1 MIPAVENATQPE
13 MRMTVDSEPTS
24 VSGSGTDDVQV
35 KPDQID
41 VETPGDGDA
50 SDGKAAPPQAAAAVA
65 GADIRKR
72 RILSLSLAALAIVVI
87 GVGVGVGV
95 GIGRKKKEITSEAIY
110 SVVDLGAMPGRTYF
124 IAADQVS
131 WNYALSGKNLCYN
144 EELAA
149 NFLPEGTTRVGGT
162 FVKALYR
169 EYTDS
174 SFTTLKP
181 RTEEWEHLG
190 STGPLIRASVG
201 DVVRVVFKNNL
212 PAEISVNMAPLGG
225 LVAWEGP
232 GFKSA
237 RTAPVA
243 PGAITAYLWQVPP
256 EAGPAP
262 NATVSS
268 RLWLYRSSVDPKK
281 HDNAG
286 LVGPI
291 IVTAADGAG
300 PDGLPNDVDRE
311 LVVIFQ
317 VINERSSDMLTYL
330 DPELTAGVSF
340 TKMAMNGFVWCNMP
354 QSAMSLN
361 VGQRVRWHV
370 ASVGSSDSLHN
381 YHWHGHTVE
390 LNGHHVDQFTA
401 IPGATYSVNMIPDE
415 PGTWMFHCHVNY
427 HMDGGMVNLYTVQGT
442 AAPLLSTGVQRT
454 FYVAAEEVEW
464 SYTGPN
470 NTNMCGD
477 VPVAFSDNVTGY
489 QFVNGPWA
497 NGTDSR
503 LGYKYT
509 KTLFREYTDATFT
522 SLKER
527 GPEDSYLG
535 LVGPV
540 LRAAVGDTLKVVLL
554 NRAAINVSMH
564 PHGVRYSK
572 ANEGTLY
579 EDGTTAEQKLD
590 DVVRPGQNY
599 TYIWQASDRSGPGPR
614 DPSSMLWMY
623 HSHLDETA
631 ETYAGLS
638 GAIIVTDPAKAVNA
652 TSDPRPNDVD
662 RELVILFTVTNE
674 IESSNFMANL
684 RSRLGDGG
692 VLAADEDAVDSL
704 IADAGFQEHMLKH
717 GINGFMYCNM
727 PRLNFKQGQKVRM
740 HVMVLGT
747 LEDMH
752 TPNMG
757 GPRFDYNSQH
767 TDSVQISP
775 GGMISADVVM
785 SSPGEYELQCRVADH
800 VTSGMRAKY
809 EVFPDLRVV
818 EATTPTGV
826 VRKYYV
832 QAEPVDWDYA
842 PGGYQC
848 DEVVDDGIQTGSNT
862 YLLKTSYTIG
872 SKYRKAV
879 FRAYTD
885 ESFTVRASMPSY
897 YGTMG
902 PTLVVEVGD
911 ILEVHLR
918 NNLTDLSYPVNIQLG
933 GGLVPTGQNCKEVA
947 AGQEPCVYRWFVP
960 SSAGPAPGDFDTT
973 VYGYTST
980 VDVAGAPNAGLAG
993 ALVVAAAG
1001 VLQPS
1006 SLEPGQ
1012 LVPADV
1018 DLMVPLYWQVMNE
1031 EQSPYWDINV
1041 AASGIDVTE
1050 IEQTTLSGLFHEG
1063 NLKHAINGY
1072 LYCNLPGLNIP
1083 YGSTVRWLLVV
1094 YGTEGDFHSP
1104 MFGGQITQVDI
1115 RGFSTLASLMPSIAR
1130 AADMRAVVKD
1140 TWLISCD
1147 VHDHYVA
1154 GMLAKFTVV

>member
-1 MIPAVENATQPE
+1 MISAPAKEKQPE
-13 MRMTVDSEPTS
+13 MSMTVDSEPNS
-24 VSGSGTDDVQV
+24 VFGSGTDDV
-35 KPDQID
+35 KPGQTD
-41 VETPGDGDA
+41 VESPADVA
-50 SDGKAAPPQAAAAVA
+50 STGKATPFPAAAAT
-65 GADIRKR
+65 ADADGGKR
-72 RILSLSLAALAIVVI
+72 RRVLWIALAAFVVVAV

-95 GIGRKKKEITSEAIY
+95 GIGLKKKESNIE
-110 SVVDLGAMPGRTYF
+110 SVLSSVELGGVPGRTYF

-131 WNYALSGKNLCYN
+131 WNYAPSGRNLCYN
-144 EELAA
+144 EEVAA
-149 NFLPEGTTRVGGT
+149 KFLPTGTTRVGGT

-174 SFTTLKP
+174 SFKTLKP
-181 RTEEWEHLG
+181 RTTEWEHLG

-201 DVVRVVFKNNL
+201 DVVRIVFKNNL
-212 PAEISVNMAPLGG
+212 PADISVNMAPHGG
-225 LVAWEGP
+225 VVAWEGA
-232 GFKSA
+232 GRKSA
-237 RTAPVA
+237 GTAPVA
-243 PGAITAYLWQVPP
+243 PGATTTYLWLVPP

-268 RLWLYRSSVDPKK
+268 RLWLYRSSVDPTT

-317 VINERSSDMLTYL
+317 VVNERSSNMLPYL
-330 DPELTAGVSF
+330 DSHLTGGVSF
-340 TKMAMNGFVWCNMP
+340 TKMAMNGFVWCNLP
-354 QSAMSLN
+354 QSAISLN

-370 ASVGSSDSLHN
+370 ASVGSSDGLHN

-427 HMDGGMVNLYTVQGT
+427 HMDGGMVNLYTVQGK
-442 AAPLLSTGVQRT
+442 AAPLLSTGVERT

-477 VPVAFSDNVTGY
+477 VPVAFSDNVTGH
-489 QFVNGPWA
+489 QFVDGPWA
-497 NGTDSR
+497 KGTDSR
-503 LGYKYT
+503 LGYKLT
-509 KTLFREYTDATFT
+509 KTLYREYTDATFT
-522 SLKER
+522 TLKER
-527 GPEDSYLG
+527 GPEDAYLG
-535 LVGPV
+535 LVGPM
-540 LRAAVGDTLKVVLL
+540 LRVVVGDTLKVVLL

-572 ANEGTLY
+572 ASEGTLY
-579 EDGTTAEQKLD
+579 EDGTTAAQKLD
-590 DVVRPGQNY
+590 DVVQPGQTY
-599 TYIWQASDRSGPGPR
+599 TYIWQATERSGPGPR

-638 GAIIVTDPAKAVNA
+638 GAIIVTDPVRAVNA
-652 TSDPRPNDVD
+652 TTDPRPIDVD
-662 RELVILFTVTNE
+662 RELVVLFTVTNE
-674 IESSNFMANL
+674 LESSNFMENL

-692 VLAADEDAVDSL
+692 ALAAHEDAVESL

-727 PRLNFKQGQKVRM
+727 PRLNFTQGQKVRM
-740 HVMVLGT
+740 HVLVLGT

-767 TDSVQISP
+767 TDSIQISP

-785 SSPGEYELQCRVADH
+785 NSPGEYELQCRVSDH

-818 EATTPTGV
+818 EATTPTSV
-826 VRKYYV
+826 VRKYYI

-848 DEVVDDGIQTGSNT
+848 NGVVDAGVQSGSNT
-862 YLLKTSYTIG
+862 YLLKTSYTMG

-885 ESFTVRASMPSY
+885 ESFTVPASMPSY

-911 ILEVHLR
+911 ILEIHLR

-933 GGLVPTGQNCKEVA
+933 GGLVPRGQNCKEVA
-947 AGQEPCVYRWFVP
+947 VGQEACVYRWFVP
-960 SSAGPAPGDFDTT
+960 SSAGPASDDFDTT

-980 VDVAGAPNAGLAG
+980 LDVAGAPNAGLAG

-1006 SLEPGQ
+1006 KLQPGQ
-1012 LVPADV
+1012 LVPAGV

-1041 AASGIDVTE
+1041 AASGIDVAQ
-1050 IEQTTLSGLFHEG
+1050 IEKTSLSDRFHEG

-1083 YGSTVRWLLVV
+1083 YGSTVRWLLVA

-1104 MFGGQITQVDI
+1104 MFGGQVTKVDI

-1147 VHDHYVA
+1147 VHDHYAA